1 MGSKRNAPPTYFC
14 DKLRWHREQ
23 HGYTLSDVEARI
35 RHALFGPQAHT
46 MYARSELRGF
56 GAEKIRR
63 AEAGEIPESSIDVV
77 LLIALADVYQV
88 PLQDL
93 ATSPEVVER
102 AARVAR
108 MAVAHLP
115 VEMASKVRSQRAA

>member
-1 MGSKRNAPPTYFC
+1 MGKRNAPPTYFN
-14 DKLRWHREQ
+14 DRLRWYRDQ
-23 HGYTLSDVEARI
+23 HGYTLNDVEDRV

-46 MYARSELRGF
+46 MYARRELRGF